1 METLQKARRGQDNFL
16 MVCYRKKK
24 KKKYIYKMNRNNNL
38 TIENGMGL
46 INRNNNY
53 AIEND
58 MGLINH
64 HSNLGN
70 YNPSLQQA
78 APMTPNQ
85 ETLRRL
91 AIDFYQRNCAAT
103 NNQVFSANFLIS
115 NERHTLNYTSCIR
128 FVCYGKSRFEQPIFH
143 RLASRVHSSSRQKSH
158 YGAITQSTLAL

>member
-1 METLQKARRGQDNFL
+1 
-16 MVCYRKKK
+16 
-24 KKKYIYKMNRNNNL
+24 MNLNNNL

>member
-24 KKKYIYKMNRNNNL
+24 KKIYIYKMNLNNNL

>member
-1 METLQKARRGQDNFL
+1 
-16 MVCYRKKK
+16 
-24 KKKYIYKMNRNNNL
+24 MNLNNNL

-143 RLASRVHSSSRQKSH
+143 RLASRVHSSSRQKSQ

>member
-1 METLQKARRGQDNFL
+1 
-16 MVCYRKKK
+16 
-24 KKKYIYKMNRNNNL
+24 MNLNNNL

-78 APMTPNQ
+78 APMTPDQ